1 MNLHTEDHQQ
11 MFIQFHETKGIMP
24 EVGRLAIPVSKDT
37 TKTTVC
43 FLLKFRSY
51 FTRKEKISM
60 IIWMFRDLKIILFHY
75 R

>member
-1 MNLHTEDHQQ
+1 

-24 EVGRLAIPVSKDT
+24 EAERLAILVSKDT
-37 TKTTVC
+37 TKTPVC

-60 IIWMFRDLKIILFHY
+60 RIWMFRDLKIILFHY

>member
-1 MNLHTEDHQQ
+1 
-11 MFIQFHETKGIMP
+11 MP
-24 EVGRLAIPVSKDT
+24 EAGRLAIPVSKDT
-37 TKTTVC
+37 TKTPVF

-60 IIWMFRDLKIILFHY
+60 RIWMFRDLKIILFHY